1 MPNRRD
7 IGTWEDAQA
16 LGADRAT
23 FITRTYAHVFGGI
36 VVFTAIEAFFF
47 SSGMAEKLAHAMSS
61 VWWMV
66 LLGMVAVSWFASHIA
81 SMSLSKPA
89 QYGAYGIYILAEAL
103 MFAPLL
109 YMANARAEGAIS
121 SAAVITLLGFGALS
135 VIAHKSRQD
144 FSFLRPILM
153 WGGVMALITI
163 LAAIFFDFQLGVL
176 FSGIMVALAGAAIL
190 YDTSNI
196 IRHYP
201 TDRHVSAA
209 MALFGSV
216 MLMFWYVIRLVMA
229 SRD

>member
-1 MPNRRD
+1 MANPREVQ
-7 IGTWEDAQA
+7 TWDESQA
-16 LGADRAT
+16 LSADRGT

-36 VVFTAIEAFFF
+36 LLFTLIEVMIFQ
-47 SSGMAEKLAHAMSS
+47 SGVAERLAQAMLPM
-61 VWWMV
+61 WWLV
-66 LLGMVAVSWFASHIA
+66 LLGMMAVSWFASHIA
-81 SMSLSKPA
+81 GMSLSRPA
-89 QYGAYGIYILAEAL
+89 QYGAFGVYIVAEAL

-109 YMANARAEGAIS
+109 WIANTHAEGAIS

-153 WGGVMALITI
+153 WGGVMAVITI
-163 LAAIFFDFQLGVL
+163 FAAIIFGFELGVL
-176 FSGIMVALAGAAIL
+176 FSGIMVAFAGGAIL

-229 SRD
+229 SRE